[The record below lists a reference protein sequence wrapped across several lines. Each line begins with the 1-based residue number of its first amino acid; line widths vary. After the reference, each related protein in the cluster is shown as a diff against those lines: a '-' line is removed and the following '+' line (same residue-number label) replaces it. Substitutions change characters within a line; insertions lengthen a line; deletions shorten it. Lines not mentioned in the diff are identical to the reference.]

1 MLYSSSMPTKT
12 KATHIGT
19 CQYCGA
25 RHKLPDGQIARH
37 GYKVEIG
44 MSYGACHG
52 SYRLP
57 YETDKSVIEQEIE
70 RGTRYIAE
78 NPYVAPPAGYNAA
91 ARNDEP
97 VEHREW
103 RSRNR
108 ARYAWERELPRLQHA
123 LAKWQPRELTPIC

>member
-1 MLYSSSMPTKT
+1 MPTKT

-25 RHKLPDGQIARH
+25 RHKLPDGRVARH
-37 GYKVEIG
+37 GYKVDIG

-57 YETDKSVIEQEIE
+57 YETDKSVLEEEIE
-70 RGTRYIAE
+70 RGTRYLAE
-78 NPYVAPPAGYNAA
+78 NPYIAPPAGFNAS

-97 VEHREW
+97 VEHRQW
-103 RSRNR
+103 RSRQR
-108 ARYAWERELPRLQHA
+108 CRYSWERELPRLQHA
-123 LAKWQPRELTPIC
+123 LSKWQPRELTPIC